1 MAGHSKWANIKH
13 TKARMDAKR
22 SKVFAKIAR
31 EITIAA
37 RLGGGDSDMNPRLR
51 LALLKA
57 RGANMPADNITRAI
71 QRGTG
76 EGEAASFE
84 ELSYE
89 IYGPHGA
96 AILAEISTDNRNRTS
111 ADIRAILTRNDG
123 KMATAGS
130 VSRLFHRKGQI
141 MIARDAANEDELME
155 LALEAGAEDFKAES
169 EGYEVLTAPE
179 DFEAVHQVIEA
190 KAIAMETAEITQ
202 LPGQLSDL
210 GGLHGN
216 RLGLNHL
223 MHSLKIFWCSQNLI
237 TFRLRL
243 KILGTS
249 LQRKFHEF
257 ILISGIARDHDLAFT
272 MKQT

>member
-22 SKVFAKIAR
+22 SKVFAKVAR

-37 RLGGGDSDMNPRLR
+37 RLGGGDADMNPRLR

-57 RGANMPADNITRAI
+57 RGANMPADNIARAI

-96 AILAEISTDNRNRTS
+96 AILAEISTDNRNRTA

-155 LALEAGAEDFKAES
+155 LVLEAGAEDFKAED
-169 EGYEVLTAPE
+169 EGYEVLTTPE
-179 DFEAVHQVIEA
+179 DFEAVHQAIET
-190 KAIAMETAEITQ
+190 KEIAMETAEITQ
-202 LPGQLSDL
+202 LPEMTAPVSSEAEMEKVQKLVD
-210 GGLHGN
+210 
-216 RLGLNHL
+216 RL
-223 MHSLKIFWCSQNLI
+223 
-237 TFRLRL
+237 
-243 KILGTS
+243 
-249 LQRKFHEF
+249 E
-257 ILISGIARDHDLAFT
+257 DHDDVQSVYTNAE
-272 MKQT
+272 MA

>member
-22 SKVFAKIAR
+22 SKVFAKVAR

-37 RLGGGDSDMNPRLR
+37 RLGGGDADMNPRLR

-57 RGANMPADNITRAI
+57 RGANMPADNIARAI

-96 AILAEISTDNRNRTS
+96 AILAEISTDNRNRTA

-155 LALEAGAEDFKAES
+155 LALEAGAEDFKAED
-169 EGYEVLTAPE
+169 EGYEVLTTPE
-179 DFEAVHQVIEA
+179 DFEAVHQAIET
-190 KAIAMETAEITQ
+190 KEIAMETAEITQ
-202 LPGQLSDL
+202 LPEMTAPVSSEAEMEKVQKLVD
-210 GGLHGN
+210 
-216 RLGLNHL
+216 RL
-223 MHSLKIFWCSQNLI
+223 
-237 TFRLRL
+237 
-243 KILGTS
+243 
-249 LQRKFHEF
+249 E
-257 ILISGIARDHDLAFT
+257 DHDDVQSVYTNAE
-272 MKQT
+272 MA

>member
-22 SKVFAKIAR
+22 SKVFAKVAR

-37 RLGGGDSDMNPRLR
+37 RLGGGDADMNPRLR

-57 RGANMPADNITRAI
+57 RGANMPADNIARAI

-96 AILAEISTDNRNRTS
+96 AILAEISTDNRNRTA

-155 LALEAGAEDFKAES
+155 LALEAGAEDFKAED

-179 DFEAVHQVIEA
+179 DFEAVHQAIET
-190 KAIAMETAEITQ
+190 KEIAMETAEITQ
-202 LPGQLSDL
+202 LPEMTAPVSSEAEMEKVQKLVD
-210 GGLHGN
+210 
-216 RLGLNHL
+216 RL
-223 MHSLKIFWCSQNLI
+223 
-237 TFRLRL
+237 
-243 KILGTS
+243 
-249 LQRKFHEF
+249 E
-257 ILISGIARDHDLAFT
+257 DHDDVQGVYTNAE
-272 MKQT
+272 MA

>member
-31 EITIAA
+31 EITIGA
-37 RLGGGDSDMNPRLR
+37 RLGGGDADMNPRLR

-57 RGANMPADNITRAI
+57 RGANMPADNIARAI

-96 AILAEISTDNRNRTS
+96 AILAEISTDNRNRTA

-155 LALEAGAEDFKAES
+155 LALEAGAEDFKAED
-169 EGYEVLTAPE
+169 EGYEVLTTPE
-179 DFEAVHQVIEA
+179 DFEAVHQAIET
-190 KAIAMETAEITQ
+190 KEIAMETAEITQ
-202 LPGQLSDL
+202 LPEMTVPVSSEAELEKVHKLVD
-210 GGLHGN
+210 
-216 RLGLNHL
+216 RL
-223 MHSLKIFWCSQNLI
+223 
-237 TFRLRL
+237 
-243 KILGTS
+243 
-249 LQRKFHEF
+249 E
-257 ILISGIARDHDLAFT
+257 DHDDVQSVYTNAE
-272 MKQT
+272 MA

>member
-31 EITIAA
+31 EITIGA
-37 RLGGGDSDMNPRLR
+37 RLGGGDADMNPRLR

-57 RGANMPADNITRAI
+57 RGANMPADNIARAI

-96 AILAEISTDNRNRTS
+96 AILAEISTDNRNRTA

-155 LALEAGAEDFKAES
+155 LALEAGAEDFKAED
-169 EGYEVLTAPE
+169 EGYEVLTTPE
-179 DFEAVHQVIEA
+179 DFEAVHQAIET
-190 KAIAMETAEITQ
+190 KEIAMETAEITQ
-202 LPGQLSDL
+202 LPEMTAPVSSEAELEKVHKLVD
-210 GGLHGN
+210 
-216 RLGLNHL
+216 RL
-223 MHSLKIFWCSQNLI
+223 
-237 TFRLRL
+237 
-243 KILGTS
+243 
-249 LQRKFHEF
+249 E
-257 ILISGIARDHDLAFT
+257 DHDDVQSVYTNAE
-272 MKQT
+272 MA

>member
-37 RLGGGDSDMNPRLR
+37 RLGGGDADMNPRLR

-57 RGANMPADNITRAI
+57 RGANMPADNIARAI

-141 MIARDAANEDELME
+141 MISRDAANEDELME

-190 KAIAMETAEITQ
+190 KEITMETAEITQ
-202 LPGQLSDL
+202 LPEMTAAVGTEAELDKVHKLVDL
-210 GGLHGN
+210 L
-216 RLGLNHL
+216 
-223 MHSLKIFWCSQNLI
+223 
-237 TFRLRL
+237 
-243 KILGTS
+243 
-249 LQRKFHEF
+249 E
-257 ILISGIARDHDLAFT
+257 DHDDVQSVYTNAELT
-272 MKQT
+272 

>member
-22 SKVFAKIAR
+22 SKVFAKVAR

-37 RLGGGDSDMNPRLR
+37 RLGGGDADMNPRLR

-57 RGANMPADNITRAI
+57 RGANMPADNIARAI

-96 AILAEISTDNRNRTS
+96 AILAEISTDNRNRTA

-155 LALEAGAEDFKAES
+155 LALEAGAEDFKAEE

-179 DFEAVHQVIEA
+179 DFEAVHQAIEA
-190 KAIAMETAEITQ
+190 QEIAMVTTEITQ
-202 LPGQLSDL
+202 LPEMVAPVSSEAELEKVHKLVDL
-210 GGLHGN
+210 L
-216 RLGLNHL
+216 
-223 MHSLKIFWCSQNLI
+223 
-237 TFRLRL
+237 
-243 KILGTS
+243 
-249 LQRKFHEF
+249 E
-257 ILISGIARDHDLAFT
+257 DHDDVQSVYTNAE
-272 MKQT
+272 MA

>member
-1 MAGHSKWANIKH
+1 
-13 TKARMDAKR
+13 MDAKR

-31 EITIAA
+31 EITIGA
-37 RLGGGDSDMNPRLR
+37 RLGGGDADMNPRLR

-57 RGANMPADNITRAI
+57 RGANMPADNIARAI

-96 AILAEISTDNRNRTS
+96 AILAEISTDNRNRTA

-155 LALEAGAEDFKAES
+155 LVLEAGAEDFKAED
-169 EGYEVLTAPE
+169 EGYEVLTTPE
-179 DFEAVHQVIEA
+179 DFEAVHQAIET
-190 KAIAMETAEITQ
+190 KEIAMETAEITQ
-202 LPGQLSDL
+202 LPEMTAPVSSEAELEKVHKLVD
-210 GGLHGN
+210 
-216 RLGLNHL
+216 RL
-223 MHSLKIFWCSQNLI
+223 
-237 TFRLRL
+237 
-243 KILGTS
+243 
-249 LQRKFHEF
+249 E
-257 ILISGIARDHDLAFT
+257 DHDDVQSVYTNAE
-272 MKQT
+272 MA